1 MYGASQYTASIILI
15 LCKNLCFGALA
26 KKPITTYAVVVSVAI
41 SCKSQVSLLPLIKR
55 FLHILLRFVCNNI
68 GNNFSVCLVNVHE
81 EFCCFCVCYLI
92 SLNCTYVGSLQMQL
106 QFIKYEIFI
115 ETEHVY
121 KESNAK
127 GLFIVKLLLF
137 ALQ

>member
-1 MYGASQYTASIILI
+1 
-15 LCKNLCFGALA
+15 
-26 KKPITTYAVVVSVAI
+26 
-41 SCKSQVSLLPLIKR
+41 
-55 FLHILLRFVCNNI
+55 
-68 GNNFSVCLVNVHE
+68 
-81 EFCCFCVCYLI
+81 
-92 SLNCTYVGSLQMQL
+92 MQL